1 MTNHRGAGGG
11 PRPTIRSTMSDEQKE
26 KAVYESWIGIDPG
39 QRHSG
44 IVLLRDP
51 FNVERFIEAS
61 VDSDNPDVIRWLRE
75 RVAILRPAVIVI
87 EDMQATGVPCGH
99 ALLDTARW
107 IGQFKEAAE
116 HTAASYSGKVVML
129 PRNKVRMLLGAK
141 KDPAVRQAVLAMF
154 RKTGGGTTEQVGT
167 KAWPGPLYG
176 VTGHAWQAVGACMAY
191 LAMLTMKRAD
201 DARGEMH
208 ADTQDN
214 PFN

>member
-1 MTNHRGAGGG
+1 
-11 PRPTIRSTMSDEQKE
+11 MSDEQSE

-61 VDSDNPDVIRWLRE
+61 VDSDNTDVIAWLRD

-107 IGQFKEAAE
+107 IGQLKEAAQ
-116 HTAASYSGKVVML
+116 HTASVYGGKVVML
-129 PRNKVRMLLGAK
+129 TRSKVRMLLGAK
-141 KDPAVRQAVLAMF
+141 KDGAVRQAVLAMF

-167 KAWPGPLYG
+167 KKWPGPLYG
-176 VTGHAWQAVGACMAY
+176 VTGHAWQAVGVCIAY

-201 DARGEMH
+201 DARGEMF
-208 ADTQDN
+208 ADTEDN

>member
-1 MTNHRGAGGG
+1 
-11 PRPTIRSTMSDEQKE
+11 MSDEQSE

-61 VDSDNPDVIRWLRE
+61 VDSDNTDVIAWLRD

-107 IGQFKEAAE
+107 IGQFKEAAQ
-116 HTAASYSGKVVML
+116 HTASVYGGKVVML
-129 PRNKVRMLLGAK
+129 TRSKVRMLLGAK
-141 KDPAVRQAVLAMF
+141 KDGAVRQAVLAMF
-154 RKTGGGTTEQVGT
+154 RKTGGGTTAQVGT
-167 KAWPGPLYG
+167 KKWPGPLYG
-176 VTGHAWQAVGACMAY
+176 VTGHAWQAVGVCIAY

-201 DARGEMH
+201 DARGEMF
-208 ADTQDN
+208 ADTEDN